1 MILLQCASVYLT
13 PPKFST
19 ESRKLPDSFLSP
31 NSLLRSSVFKSNRSS
46 KASFKRSC
54 AQNEDAHGASIQG
67 FSVLAGDI
75 PWDRGSIWS
84 TMAFYMFCLHIP
96 LSFGGLSV
104 VAAILHEPLLDP
116 ETEAISLLIAQI
128 LELIATLLLL
138 QWTAKPRYNF
148 LNLLRANT
156 LSRERNWLLASVL
169 GFGFLFLL
177 VFLTSILADR
187 LIGPKAVNNPIVK
200 EILLSSDISRATCVL
215 VYCIVTPLLEETV
228 YRGFLLTSISST
240 MKWQKAIFVS
250 SVIFSAAH
258 FSGENFLQLS
268 IIGCVLGCSYC
279 WTGNLSS
286 SIVIHSLY
294 NALTL
299 MLTLLS

>member
-1 MILLQCASVYLT
+1 
-13 PPKFST
+13 
-19 ESRKLPDSFLSP
+19 
-31 NSLLRSSVFKSNRSS
+31 
-46 KASFKRSC
+46 
-54 AQNEDAHGASIQG
+54 
-67 FSVLAGDI
+67 
-75 PWDRGSIWS
+75 
-84 TMAFYMFCLHIP
+84 MAFYMFCLHIP

>member
-116 ETEAISLLIAQI
+116 ETEA
-128 LELIATLLLL
+128 
-138 QWTAKPRYNF
+138 
-148 LNLLRANT
+148 
-156 LSRERNWLLASVL
+156 
-169 GFGFLFLL
+169 
-177 VFLTSILADR
+177 
-187 LIGPKAVNNPIVK
+187 VNNPIVK

>member
-31 NSLLRSSVFKSNRSS
+31 NSLLRSSVFKSNPSS

-54 AQNEDAHGASIQG
+54 AQNEDAHEASIQG

-116 ETEAISLLIAQI
+116 ETE
-128 LELIATLLLL
+128 
-138 QWTAKPRYNF
+138 WTAKPRYNF

-156 LSRERNWLLASVL
+156 LSGERNWLLASVL

-187 LIGPKAVNNPIVK
+187 LIGP
-200 EILLSSDISRATCVL
+200 R
-215 VYCIVTPLLEETV
+215 
-228 YRGFLLTSISST
+228 LLTT
-240 MKWQKAIFVS
+240 P
-250 SVIFSAAH
+250 
-258 FSGENFLQLS
+258 
-268 IIGCVLGCSYC
+268 
-279 WTGNLSS
+279 
-286 SIVIHSLY
+286 
-294 NALTL
+294 
-299 MLTLLS
+299 

>member
-1 MILLQCASVYLT
+1 MRRVRDRTTPSASAQSVFHNARAQQLYTENFSKCTPIIEHEIFLCELKETIL
-13 PPKFST
+13 PHIF
-19 ESRKLPDSFLSP
+19 ESR
-31 NSLLRSSVFKSNRSS
+31 
-46 KASFKRSC
+46 
-54 AQNEDAHGASIQG
+54 Q
-67 FSVLAGDI
+67 
-75 PWDRGSIWS
+75 W
-84 TMAFYMFCLHIP
+84 
-96 LSFGGLSV
+96 
-104 VAAILHEPLLDP
+104 
-116 ETEAISLLIAQI
+116 
-128 LELIATLLLL
+128 LIATLLLL
-138 QWTAKPRYNF
+138 QWTAKPRYKF
-148 LNLLRANT
+148 LNLFRANK

-200 EILLSSDISRATCVL
+200 EILLSSDISKAACVA

-240 MKWQKAIFVS
+240 MKWQKAVFVS

>member
-1 MILLQCASVYLT
+1 
-13 PPKFST
+13 
-19 ESRKLPDSFLSP
+19 
-31 NSLLRSSVFKSNRSS
+31 
-46 KASFKRSC
+46 
-54 AQNEDAHGASIQG
+54 
-67 FSVLAGDI
+67 
-75 PWDRGSIWS
+75 
-84 TMAFYMFCLHIP
+84 MAFYMFCLHIP

-116 ETEAISLLIAQI
+116 ETE
-128 LELIATLLLL
+128 
-138 QWTAKPRYNF
+138 WTAKPRYNF

>member
-1 MILLQCASVYLT
+1 
-13 PPKFST
+13 
-19 ESRKLPDSFLSP
+19 
-31 NSLLRSSVFKSNRSS
+31 
-46 KASFKRSC
+46 
-54 AQNEDAHGASIQG
+54 
-67 FSVLAGDI
+67 
-75 PWDRGSIWS
+75 
-84 TMAFYMFCLHIP
+84 MAFYMFCLHIP

-104 VAAILHEPLLDP
+104 VAAILHEPRLDP
-116 ETEAISLLIAQI
+116 QTEAISLLIAQI

-138 QWTAKPRYNF
+138 QWTAKPRYKF
-148 LNLLRANT
+148 LNLFRANK
-156 LSRERNWLLASVL
+156 LSRERNWFLASVL

-187 LIGPKAVNNPIVK
+187 LIGPKAVNNPIVR
-200 EILLSSDISRATCVL
+200 EILLSSDISRAACVA

>member
-1 MILLQCASVYLT
+1 
-13 PPKFST
+13 
-19 ESRKLPDSFLSP
+19 
-31 NSLLRSSVFKSNRSS
+31 
-46 KASFKRSC
+46 
-54 AQNEDAHGASIQG
+54 
-67 FSVLAGDI
+67 
-75 PWDRGSIWS
+75 
-84 TMAFYMFCLHIP
+84 MAFYMFCLHIP

-116 ETEAISLLIAQI
+116 QTEAISLLIAQI

-138 QWTAKPRYNF
+138 QWTAKPRYKF
-148 LNLLRANT
+148 LNLFRANK

-200 EILLSSDISRATCVL
+200 EILLSSDISKAACVA

-240 MKWQKAIFVS
+240 MKWQKAVFVS